1 MQPEVRAKKVLCPEA
16 IAMRARHNASA
27 AAEVRRRLEEQ
38 RAQEERVRKR
48 TRRALQSCGLESDD
62 EGEPGEA
69 ASGQGGEKARAQVL
83 ELVRKALQPFHKAGV
98 LSRAQYKEVAARAT
112 AKVLK
117 GLPAAAAAGAGGR
130 RTFLARN
137 GAKVAELVQQYV
149 RLVTRSG
156 RGAA

>member
-1 MQPEVRAKKVLCPEA
+1 
-16 IAMRARHNASA
+16 MRARHNASA

-69 ASGQGGEKARAQVL
+69 ASGRGGEKARAQVL